1 MANNMIDLSH
11 LDKNMT
17 VSSTLDPAI
26 KEQLTFYDVDNAPFS
41 IHGVFREGDRYVR
54 LPDAVAETVSAP
66 VRNLCKYT
74 AGGRVRFVTDSK
86 QIAIH
91 AICPPVSTKPHMPYV
106 SVTGFDLYAD
116 IDEKPQCFGS
126 FRPPVDCNGIFEDV
140 ITLPE
145 GKHTVTINLPLFN
158 SVHRLYIGIEHN
170 ACLEAAEPLLQPPVV
185 YYGSSIT
192 QGACASRPG
201 NSYQAMLHRH
211 FQTDYINLGFSGNAK
226 AEAAIMEYMAK
237 LPMHMF
243 VYDYDHNAPSKEHLL
258 ETHYRGYRIIR
269 EAHPD
274 IPILLMTRPKSHISQ
289 VEWRRNRIIYDTY
302 EKAVAAGDKNIYFID
317 GQELLLPGAVEH
329 SLIDNLHPTDL
340 GFFGMYSRMLPLM
353 QTLVK

>member
-1 MANNMIDLSH
+1 MIDLST
-11 LDKNMT
+11 LDKNLA
-17 VSSTLDPAI
+17 VSSALDPDTKA
-26 KEQLTFYDVDNAPFS
+26 QLTFYDIDTPPFS
-41 IHGVFREGDRYVR
+41 IHGVFREGERYVR
-54 LPDAVAETVSAP
+54 LPDEVAKTVSDP

-116 IDEKPQCFGS
+116 IDGEPRCFGC
-126 FRPPVDCNGIFEDV
+126 FRPPVDCNGVFEDV

-145 GKHTVTINLPLFN
+145 GKHTITINMPLFN
-158 SVHRLYIGIEHN
+158 TVNRLCVGIEHN

-192 QGACASRPG
+192 QGACASRSG

-211 FQTDYINLGFSGNAK
+211 FKTDYINLGFSGNAK
-226 AEAAIMEYMAK
+226 AEVAIMEYIAG
-237 LPMHMF
+237 LPMSMF
-243 VYDYDHNAPSKEHLL
+243 VYDYDHNSPSADHLQ
-258 ETHYRGYRIIR
+258 ETHYRGYQIIR
-269 EAHPD
+269 KAHPD
-274 IPILLMTRPKSHISQ
+274 IPILLMTRPKYHVSE
-289 VEWRRNRIIYDTY
+289 VVLRRNRIIYDTY

-317 GQELLLPGAVEH
+317 GRELLLPGAVEH

-340 GFFGMYSRMLPLM
+340 GFFGMYNRMLPMM

>member
-1 MANNMIDLSH
+1 MIDIAK
-11 LDKNMT
+11 LDQNLA
-17 VSSTLDPAI
+17 VSSALDPAL
-26 KEQLTFYDVDNAPFS
+26 KARLAFYDIDTPPFS

-54 LPDAVAETVSAP
+54 LPDEVAQTVSEP

-91 AICPPVSTKPHMPYV
+91 AVCPPTATKSHMPFI
-106 SVTGFDLYAD
+106 SVTGFDLYVE
-116 IDEKPQCFGS
+116 IDGQAQCFGS
-126 FRPPVDCNGIFEDV
+126 FAPPVDCNGIFESV
-140 ITLPE
+140 ITVPE
-145 GKHTVTINLPLFN
+145 GKHTVTINMPLFN
-158 SVHRLYIGIEHN
+158 TVHRLYIGIEHD
-170 ACLEAAEPLLQPPVV
+170 ACLEAAQPLCQPPVV

-201 NSYQAMLHRH
+201 NTYQAMLHRQ

-226 AEAAIMEYMAK
+226 AELSIMEYMAQ
-237 LPMHMF
+237 LPMSMF
-243 VYDYDHNAPSKEHLL
+243 VYDYDHNAPNVEHLQN
-258 ETHYRGYRIIR
+258 THYRGYQIIR
-269 EAHPD
+269 NAHPD
-274 IPILLMTRPKSHISQ
+274 IPILLMTRPKYHISK
-289 VEWRRNRIIYDTY
+289 VELQRNRVIYDTY

-317 GQELLLPGAVEH
+317 GRELFLPGAAEH

-340 GFFGMYSRMLPLM
+340 GFFGIYSRMLPLM